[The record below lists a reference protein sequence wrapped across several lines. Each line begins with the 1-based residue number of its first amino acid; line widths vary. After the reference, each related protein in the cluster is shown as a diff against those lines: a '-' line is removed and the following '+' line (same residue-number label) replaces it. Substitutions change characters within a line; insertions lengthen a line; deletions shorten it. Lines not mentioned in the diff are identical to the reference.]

1 MNPSAAIK
9 RICRRPSSRVPD
21 FSFEDMVEKAVDR
34 SNLAEDAKLT
44 LHNVSK
50 VFSMDR
56 GKIQALQ
63 AINLTIMKG
72 EFACI
77 VGPSGCGK
85 TTLLNLIAELDKPD
99 QGEILLNEE
108 KPDASGHR
116 LMIFQD
122 AALFPW
128 LNVLENVAFGL
139 RMRGMS
145 QQDRRML
152 AMEYLSLVK
161 LERFAQCFVHELSGG
176 MKQRVALAR
185 ALVMSPD
192 ILLMDEPFG
201 ALDIQ
206 TRELLY
212 QELQEIWQRT
222 QTTILF
228 ITHNV
233 EEAVY
238 LGDRVIIL
246 SGHPGTVQ
254 KEHHVNSS
262 RPRQKESP
270 YFQEVCRQISLE
282 LLGMGGIQLQEAM
295 I

>member
-1 MNPSAAIK
+1 MNPSTAIK
-9 RICRRPSSRVPD
+9 RICQLSFHKVPD
-21 FSFEDMVEKAVDR
+21 LAMENRVEMVER
-34 SNLAEDAKLT
+34 LNLAEDVKLAI
-44 LHNVSK
+44 HNVSK
-50 VFSMDR
+50 FFTIDR

-85 TTLLNLIAELDKPD
+85 STLLNLIAELDKPD
-99 QGEILLNEE
+99 QGEIILSEE
-108 KPDASGHR
+108 KLNNSGHR
-116 LMIFQD
+116 LIIFQD

-128 LNVLENVAFGL
+128 LNVLENVTFGL
-139 RMRGMS
+139 RMRGMPP
-145 QQDRRML
+145 QERKML

-161 LERFAQCFVHELSGG
+161 LERFAQCYVHELSGG
-176 MKQRVALAR
+176 MRQRVALAR

-212 QELQEIWQRT
+212 QELQDIWQRT

-246 SGHPGTVQ
+246 SGNPGTVQ

-270 YFQEVCRQISLE
+270 YFREVCQQISLE
-282 LLGMGGIQLQEAM
+282 LLGMGRIQLQEAM
-295 I
+295 V